1 MKDATA
7 GRDGPPWLV
16 RWMPFTDSMQLA
28 GRPSATAGQPG
39 SLEMIVRSRRGSQ
52 SVVGTPVANARRAA
66 ALRVCLGS
74 AWWLSCRAVHG
85 DLRTAADRRP
95 PGRRHVVLVERPS
108 DHAAVRGLMRQAPK
122 PAQLR
127 AGEGTLA
134 DPVKASSSPVTPRSS
149 CSGVGGRQ
157 PGAGDRC
164 HLLVR
169 RHAACDQPAAITA
182 APATSSVPRR
192 R

>member
-1 MKDATA
+1 VKDATA

-74 AWWLSCRAVHG
+74 AWWLSCRVVHG
-85 DLRTAADRRP
+85 DLRTLLIVAR
-95 PGRRHVVLVERPS
+95 L
-108 DHAAVRGLMRQAPK
+108 
-122 PAQLR
+122 
-127 AGEGTLA
+127 AG
-134 DPVKASSSPVTPRSS
+134 VMS
-149 CSGVGGRQ
+149 C
-157 PGAGDRC
+157 
-164 HLLVR
+164 LLSVR
-169 RHAACDQPAAITA
+169 RLMLL
-182 APATSSVPRR
+182 
-192 R
+192 